1 MWCVLRRVSGV
12 VGCVVILSACA
23 SHPRRMEYDLDP
35 ADEAHSFAPQ
45 DEGARNHGGNN
56 QIWSD
61 MLRTAMR
68 AGMGMIHR

>member
-1 MWCVLRRVSGV
+1 MIM

-45 DEGARNHGGNN
+45 DEGPRDHGGNS
-56 QIWSD
+56 QLWAD